1 MVNRQADVLCQ
12 RIAIMVNGRL
22 GCLGSSQHLK
32 DQYGRDY
39 VLEIN
44 LTASLHN
51 VEEAGKKVHDFVQD
65 KICAEACISDA
76 PCPELCNYSLPSG
89 KFDLACAFDL
99 MEANKSALQV
109 ENYSISQT
117 SLEQVFIRFSKL
129 QKGQDDE

>member
-1 MVNRQADVLCQ
+1 MCQ

-32 DQYGRDY
+32 DQYGKDY

-44 LTASLHN
+44 LTANLPD
-51 VEEAGKKVHDFVQD
+51 VEQAGKKVHDFVQN
-65 KICAEACISDA
+65 KICAKASISDM

-89 KFDLACAFDL
+89 EFDLACAFDL
-99 MEANKSALQV
+99 MEANKSLLHV

-129 QKGQDDE
+129 QKSQDDE